1 MKATESAG
9 KMTSRAEITMR
20 LAGRLKTERATKG
33 LSLDALAN
41 LSGVSRSMLS
51 QIERGESSPTVA
63 SLWNLT
69 RALNVDFSSLLDQ
82 DVVPDSKIIEHMR
95 DGQTPIFHNREAGC
109 VVRILSPVEEAG
121 GTEVY
126 DITFEKAAH
135 LESTPHKKGCVEH
148 LTVLSGSL
156 DVASDGEQA
165 QVSAGDTLRYAA
177 DVVHSIKAQDEARAL
192 LIVKNA

>member
-1 MKATESAG
+1 
-9 KMTSRAEITMR
+9 MTSRAEITLR
-20 LAGRLKTERATKG
+20 LAGRLKKERATKG

-82 DVVPDSKIIEHMR
+82 DAVPDSKIIEHMR
-95 DGQTPIFHNREAGC
+95 NGQTPTFHNTEAGC
-109 VVRILSPVEEAG
+109 VVRILSTAEEAG

-126 DITFEKAAH
+126 DITFEKSAL
-135 LESTPHKKGCVEH
+135 LESAPHKKGCVEH
-148 LTVLSGSL
+148 LTVLTGSL
-156 DVASDGEQA
+156 EVTSSGERA
-165 QVSAGDTLRYAA
+165 QVPTGDTLRYAA
-177 DVVHSIKAQDEARAL
+177 DVDHSIKALDEARAL
-192 LIVKNA
+192 LIVKNI